1 MGAAGQAPEVE
12 VKATTNS
19 SSVQIPCPPE
29 KIGRIVGPKGA
40 TLKMIT
46 EKTGVDRI
54 DTTDGMVTIIGEA
67 DAVRMAEVAVKEM
80 IEKGFMSLAYDNF
93 NEATVMVHPIC
104 FPNIIGQKGAIIMK
118 LKAELGVEINIP
130 QGITKDS
137 KGSWGKKK
145 YPLSIA
151 GSTEK
156 VEKAK
161 EVIND
166 IVYYTHHPIT
176 HEGVVHEELEI
187 EEWTYRFLIGP
198 KGSELRHIQNS
209 FKVSVNIPRDN
220 VRDTGSNPNVLVV
233 GEQHNVEKAKK
244 HIEKVLY
251 NAEHDTGGRGRE
263 DKAMG
268 DDRDNDDD
276 VDPVAAQYLYKR
288 R

>member
-54 DTTDGMVTIIGEA
+54 DTTDGMVTIIGDV
-67 DAVRMAEVAVKEM
+67 DAVKKAEVAVKEM

-93 NEATVMVHPIC
+93 NEATVMVHPIV

-118 LKAELGVEINIP
+118 LKQELKVEINIP

-145 YPLSIA
+145 YPVTIA
-151 GSTEK
+151 GSSEA

-161 EVIND
+161 EVLND
-166 IVYYTHHPIT
+166 IVYYGHHPLT
-176 HEGVVHEELEI
+176 HEGVIHEELEI
-187 EEWTYRFLIGP
+187 EEWCYKFIIGP
-198 KGSELRHIQNS
+198 KGSEMRHIQNS
-209 FKVSVNIPRDN
+209 FKVTVNIPRN
-220 VRDTGSNPNVLVV
+220 NFKDTGACPNLLIV
-233 GEQHNVEKAKK
+233 GLAHDVEKAKK
-244 HIEKVLY
+244 HIEKVIY
-251 NAEHDTGGRGRE
+251 NAENDIGG
-263 DKAMG
+263 
-268 DDRDNDDD
+268 
-276 VDPVAAQYLYKR
+276 
-288 R
+288 